1 MVRSPNTRHS
11 SAIIYAHQGKD
22 FFPLFIVLF
31 MINQQCNDRV
41 IMITTRR
48 MKMFEVQFAS
58 KMLTLESLK
67 VSEAGSLF
75 VITCVRVRAF
85 ICLSSWGG
93 EGVSLP

>member
-1 MVRSPNTRHS
+1 
-11 SAIIYAHQGKD
+11 
-22 FFPLFIVLF
+22 
-31 MINQQCNDRV
+31 
-41 IMITTRR
+41 MITTRR